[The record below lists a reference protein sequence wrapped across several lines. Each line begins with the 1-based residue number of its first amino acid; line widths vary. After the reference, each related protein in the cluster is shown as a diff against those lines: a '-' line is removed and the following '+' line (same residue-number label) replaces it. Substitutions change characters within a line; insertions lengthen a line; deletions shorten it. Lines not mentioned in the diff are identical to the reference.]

1 MQFTHLTAAL
11 TRCLTLAVTAYTAYF
26 LILALFSLKK
36 PKPYSRRP
44 PSARFAVLIPARNEE
59 AVIAGLVESLINQ
72 DYPKELY
79 DVIVLPNNCT
89 DHTALAAQKAGAAVL
104 ECPLPTH
111 SKAEVLDYALNHLF
125 RQNQRY
131 DAVIVFDADN
141 LVHPQFLSRMNDA
154 WQAGARV
161 AQGYRDSKNP
171 ADTAVSGCYS
181 IYYWMIDRFYSQA
194 RANLGLN
201 AIINGS
207 GFLVSME
214 LLREQGGWKTAT
226 ITEDIEFSALC
237 ALRGQ
242 RIWWVP
248 EAVTFDEQ
256 PLTFAQSWR
265 QRKRWSTGMLQ
276 CMERY
281 AAPLFQ
287 GARKGSLFCLDSLLF
302 FLLPVA
308 QLLGLA
314 AMAGGLIP
322 QISGLRLGLLSLSG
336 FFRPLLLGLSISVLT
351 AFFGALLAVAATG
364 KPPRP
369 MLRGIA
375 WYWIFLLSWLP
386 INLLCLV
393 KKTTRWEAIPHTRAI
408 SFSQL

>member
-1 MQFTHLTAAL
+1 M
-11 TRCLTLAVTAYTAYF
+11 
-26 LILALFSLKK
+26 
-36 PKPYSRRP
+36 
-44 PSARFAVLIPARNEE
+44 
-59 AVIAGLVESLINQ
+59 ESLLAQ
-72 DYPKELY
+72 DYPKDLY

-89 DHTALAAQKAGAAVL
+89 DHTALAAQKAGAAIL

-111 SKAEVLDYALNHLF
+111 SKAEVLDYAIGRLF
-125 RQNQRY
+125 RQNRQY

-141 LVHPQFLSRMNDA
+141 LAHPEFLSRMNDA

-171 ADTAVSGCYS
+171 TDTAVSAWYS
-181 IYYWMIDRFYSQA
+181 VYYWMIDRFYSQA

-226 ITEDIEFSALC
+226 LTEDIEFSALC

-242 RIWWVP
+242 RIRWVP

-265 QRKRWSTGMLQ
+265 QRKRWSTGMIQ

-281 AAPLFQ
+281 AVSLFK
-287 GARKGSLFCLDSLLF
+287 GARKGSLLCLDSLLF
-302 FLLPVA
+302 FLLPAA
-308 QLLGLA
+308 Q
-314 AMAGGLIP
+314 P
-322 QISGLRLGLLSLSG
+322 LGLLSAAGCIALRPSGGILS
-336 FFRPLLLGLSISVLT
+336 RIMPGLALSVLT
-351 AFFGALLAVAATG
+351 AFFGALLAVTANG
-364 KPPRP
+364 KPLRP
-369 MLRGIA
+369 MLRGMA
-375 WYWIFLLSWLP
+375 GYWVFLLSWLP

-393 KKTTRWEAIPHTRAI
+393 KKTTRWEAIPHTRAL
-408 SFSQL
+408 SLSQLDRAG